1 MRRALRLGRLVL
13 VWLLVLLLAVLVLRA
28 WEVQQGPPL
37 RPWHTKVPPELSP
50 GELDAADWRGFLAA
64 EARAFDAVRREV
76 SARLEPE
83 DRGLA
88 NRFDPASPLDPAGFA
103 TDWNRSFVLE
113 PEGTPGG
120 APRGAAVLLHG
131 LTDAPFSVRHL
142 ARQYAAAGFVA
153 IAPRMPGHGTVPA
166 GLTEATWKDWAAATR
181 LAVREARQRA
191 LGMPLH
197 LVGYSN
203 GGALAL
209 LHALSALEDPALG
222 VPDRLVLLSP
232 MVGVTPF
239 ARFAGIAGLPALLP
253 AFAGAAWLSVLP
265 EFNPFKFNSFP
276 VNAARQSHL
285 LTAEVQGRLRRLA
298 GAGGLGRMPP
308 VLTFQSVV
316 DFTVSTQA
324 VVGSL
329 HALLPANGSELVLF
343 DLNREVRFGPLLD
356 PRADAV
362 LARLPPAPRGFRLT
376 LVTNTGADS
385 AAVEER
391 STEPGSAEERRRPLG
406 LAWPRGLFSLSH
418 VALPFPVEDGLYG
431 LAPAADDAFGLQL
444 GTLAPR
450 GETGVL
456 VMSLDSLLR
465 VSSNPF
471 FPYLRDRV
479 DEILAAGGGT
489 PGSGPGRAADQP
501 RAAGR

>member
-1 MRRALRLGRLVL
+1 MRRAFRLGRLL
-13 VWLLVLLLAVLVLRA
+13 LLWLLVLLAAVLVLRA
-28 WEVQQGPPL
+28 WDVHQGPPL

-50 GELDAADWRGFLAA
+50 RELDATDWQGFLAA

-76 SARLEPE
+76 SARLAPE
-83 DRGLA
+83 DRSLA
-88 NRFDPASPLDPAGFA
+88 NRYDPASPLNPAGFA
-103 TDWNRSFVLE
+103 ADWNRSVVLE
-113 PEGTPGG
+113 PDG

-131 LTDAPFSVRHL
+131 LTDAPFSMRHL

-153 IAPRMPGHGTVPA
+153 IVPRMPGHGTVPA
-166 GLTEATWKDWAAATR
+166 GLTEAAWEDWAAATR
-181 LAVREARQRA
+181 LAVREAVRRA
-191 LGMPLH
+191 PGLPLH

-209 LHALSALEDPALG
+209 LHALAAAEDPTLG
-222 VPDRLVLLSP
+222 APDRLVLLSP

-276 VNAARQSHL
+276 VNAARQSHR
-285 LTAEVQGRLRRLA
+285 LTAEVQDRLRRVAAA
-298 GAGGLGRMPP
+298 GRLDRLPP

-324 VVGSL
+324 VVTSL
-329 HALLPANGSELVLF
+329 HALLPDNGSELVLF
-343 DLNREVRFGPLLD
+343 DLNREARLGPLLD
-356 PRADAV
+356 PRADAA
-362 LARLPPAPRGFRLT
+362 LARMPPAPRRFRLT
-376 LVTNTGADS
+376 LVTNAGPDTPV
-385 AAVEER
+385 VEER
-391 STEPGSAEERRRPLG
+391 VTPAGGTAERRAPLD

-450 GETGVL
+450 GESGVL

-465 VSSNPF
+465 ASSNPF
-471 FPYLRDRV
+471 YPYLRARV
-479 DEILAAGGGT
+479 DEILSPSLGT
-489 PGSGPGRAADQP
+489 PGAGPGRAADQP

>member
-1 MRRALRLGRLVL
+1 MRRAFRLGRLLLLWL
-13 VWLLVLLLAVLVLRA
+13 VVLLALGLALRA
-28 WEVQQGPPL
+28 WGVHQGPQL
-37 RPWHTKVPPELSP
+37 RPWHTEVPPEPSVRD
-50 GELDAADWRGFLAA
+50 LDAADWRGYLAA
-64 EARAFDAVRREV
+64 EARAFDFVRREV

-83 DRGLA
+83 DRGPA
-88 NRFDPASPLDPAGFA
+88 NRYDPASPLHPPGFA

-113 PEGTPGG
+113 PEG

-131 LTDAPFSVRHL
+131 LTDTPFSMRHM

-153 IAPRMPGHGTVPA
+153 VAPRLPGHGTVPA

-191 LGMPLH
+191 PGQPLH

-209 LHALSALEDPALG
+209 LHALAAAEDPALG

-239 ARFAGIAGLPALLP
+239 ARFAGLAGLPALLP

-298 GAGGLGRMPP
+298 AAGRLERMPP

-324 VVGSL
+324 VVASL

-362 LARLPPAPRGFRLT
+362 LARLPTAPRGFRLT
-376 LVTNTGADS
+376 LVTNLGPDTAT
-385 AAVEER
+385 VEER
-391 STEPGSAEERRRPLG
+391 STEAGSADERRRPLG

-418 VALPFPVEDGLYG
+418 VALPFPVDDGLYG
-431 LAPAADDAFGLQL
+431 LVPAADDAFGLQL

-465 VSSNPF
+465 ASSNPF

-479 DEILAAGGGT
+479 DEILSAGGGT

-501 RAAGR
+501 QAAGR